1 MEGEVDCQHF
11 EHYNVEKHVQ
21 GPVDACTDH
30 HVLLIVYELVHD
42 HPLHCF
48 IILGEQEFFVCV
60 FVSVMV
66 INDRTGQKPGIHKE
80 YNSIRGQGEF
90 LPVFLDQ
97 PHAGDEETRKHA
109 ICSPVV
115 PGLELDK
122 MITERCV
129 DQGYMDLQCLIK
141 IFITHLIK
149 YYYNNL

>member
-30 HVLLIVYELVHD
+30 HVLLEVYELVHD
-42 HPLHCF
+42 PPLHCT
-48 IILGEQEFFVCV
+48 IILGEQEILTCIL
-60 FVSVMV
+60 VSVIV

-129 DQGYMDLQCLIK
+129 DIGYMDLQCLIK
-141 IFITHLIK
+141 IFIIHLIK
-149 YYYNNL
+149 YYNNL